1 MIEMQT
7 DEDFMQQS
15 IAAGKGNPKY
25 PFGAVLVLAA
35 EQKVVASG
43 TNASS
48 SNPLLHGEIAAIRNA
63 SDDGWDRWSE
73 LTLYS
78 TAEPCPMCAGAIVW
92 AGISRVVFGTSIAT
106 LIRNDWPQIAIT
118 AQEVIGHS
126 QRPDIEIV
134 SGVLEQ
140 ECDRLFANAKRLQQ
154 E

>member
-1 MIEMQT
+1 MQT
-7 DEDFMQQS
+7 DEDFMQQA
-15 IAAGKGNPKY
+15 IAAGEGNPKY

-43 TNASS
+43 TNDSS
-48 SNPLLHGEIAAIRNA
+48 TNPLLHGEIAAISNA
-63 SDDGWDRWSE
+63 ADDGWDSWSE

-106 LIRNDWPQIAIT
+106 LIRNDWPQIAIS
-118 AQEVIGHS
+118 AQEVIGQS
-126 QRPDIEIV
+126 QRPDIKIV

-140 ECDRLFANAKRLQQ
+140 ECDQLFANAKRLQQ